1 MVCLIDNGRAVRMAR
16 RLDGTLRFRHGEAE
30 AIIEPLWPRPW
41 TWLEEVLL
49 QSGGALKSRTGQPR
63 RIRNALRPHQV
74 TTEGAVRPVRA
85 RIPAIWSAIRINGSS
100 ATCGSRSC
108 PEGAGS

>member
-49 QSGGALKSRTGQPR
+49 QSGGR
-63 RIRNALRPHQV
+63 
-74 TTEGAVRPVRA
+74 
-85 RIPAIWSAIRINGSS
+85 
-100 ATCGSRSC
+100 
-108 PEGAGS
+108 